1 MCTIAIL
8 LGVSDASVV
17 LAANRDELYA
27 RPTRPPEMLG
37 PRIVG
42 GRDVLS
48 GGTWMAIRDD
58 GQFAAVTNQRVLEQP
73 PPGLRSRGL
82 AVTECASAVDQD
94 AYVRALDPDRYASM
108 NLVYGR
114 ASEVSVAYL
123 RRETGSSE
131 IVRLAPGV
139 HVLCNDVIGAAGF
152 PRGDRLRGLVTVA
165 LADQP
170 AWPALWPRLARALGD
185 HARVTIEDT
194 PASSLP
200 PAIANQLTAICIHGE
215 HYGTRS
221 ASLVAIDPGRV
232 RAYLA
237 TDGPPGETVFTDRR
251 ALFAGAWS
259 EPA

>member
-27 RPTRPPEMLG
+27 RPTRPPERLG

-82 AVTECASAVDQD
+82 AVLECASAEDQE
-94 AYVRALDPDRYASM
+94 AYVRALDPDSYASM
-108 NLVYGR
+108 NLVFGSAR
-114 ASEVSVAYL
+114 EVSVAYL
-123 RRETGSSE
+123 RREPGGAE
-131 IVRLAPGV
+131 IARLAPGL

-152 PRGDRLRGLVTVA
+152 PRGERLRGLITVA

-170 AWPALWPRLARALGD
+170 AWPTLWPRLARALGD
-185 HARVTIEDT
+185 HARVPAKDT

-200 PAIANQLTAICIHGE
+200 PEVANQLTAVCIHGE

-221 ASLVAIDPGRV
+221 ASLVALDPGRV

-237 TDGPPGETVFTDRR
+237 TDGPPGETPFTDRMSLVEEAR
-251 ALFAGAWS
+251 SVVA
-259 EPA
+259 